1 MVRLMS
7 EYRAVWSIDVVA
19 DSHEEAAAI
28 AREIQLDTMSTATIF
43 KVIDEKNNS
52 KVIDCDNYNQG

>member
-1 MVRLMS
+1 MS

-28 AREIQLDTMSTATIF
+28 AREIQLDIMSTATIF